1 MQHYPSLGASRR
13 CIAPARMRFSFSQA
27 RTAAAVICCL
37 AFMTACGN
45 VPTQIPPSEGHITT
59 PPAKPP
65 GQILPPVRSS
75 SYAVPPPKPTLKPQ
89 TYSVVVNDVPVKEL
103 LLALARDTRQNI
115 DIHPGLT
122 GLVSINA
129 INETLPA
136 ILERIAKQVNLRVR
150 QEGNVIIVQPDTPF
164 FKTYRV
170 NYVNMERA
178 SESRIGV
185 SGAIATSGATGGAGG
200 AGGAGSSQA
209 GQTESQTTVN
219 TRSQN
224 NFWEVLRANIRSI
237 LASTRA
243 LSERADDRA
252 ARNEQLR
259 AQREER
265 IAQAEAV
272 ARAGPQAT
280 ALFKEVFQSRP
291 EVTTD
296 VAQDIVVNP
305 VAGTVSVLA
314 TEHQHQLVQQYL
326 DSVLN
331 AVQRQ
336 VMIEATIVEVRLAD
350 AYQAGVDWSRLP
362 VTGGLTF
369 VQSLL
374 GGFGTG
380 LTQSGNDSFTVRYVN
395 PDSAVGNIS
404 GTVKLL
410 QEFGNT
416 RVLSSPKLMALN
428 NQTALLK
435 VVDNVVYFEVSS
447 TTTTPVQGGATTS
460 TNTTAKSV
468 SVGVVMGVTPQI
480 NEDGRVTLTIRP
492 TVSRVLRFVPDPNPD
507 LRRVG
512 AQNLVPEVQTR
523 EMESVLQV
531 GTGQIVVLGG
541 LMQDDVTQ
549 SRAQIPGADAIPDP
563 FGDFFRFRDNRA
575 IKTELVIFLR
585 PTVVTN
591 PSLESDEL
599 KLFQRFLPQA
609 TGEQRNAPR

>member
-1 MQHYPSLGASRR
+1 MRHHPSLLASRR
-13 CIAPARMRFSFSQA
+13 CIAPGRFLSA
-27 RTAAAVICCL
+27 PPRALAAAIGCL
-37 AFMTACGN
+37 VVMTGCGN
-45 VPTQIPPSEGHITT
+45 VPTQVQLSEGHIA
-59 PPAKPP
+59 PPAKVP
-65 GQILPPVRSS
+65 GNILPPVRSS

-103 LLALARDTRQNI
+103 LLALARDTKQNI
-115 DIHPGLT
+115 DIHPGLS

-129 INETLPA
+129 IEETLPA

-150 QEGNVIIVQPDTPF
+150 QEGNVIIVQPDTPY

-185 SGAIATSGATGGAGG
+185 SGAIATSSTTGGAGG
-200 AGGAGSSQA
+200 AGGGSQGGTS
-209 GQTESQTTVN
+209 ESQTTVN
-219 TRSQN
+219 TKSVN
-224 NFWEVLRANIRSI
+224 NFWEVMRANIRSI

-259 AQREER
+259 SQREER

-280 ALFKEVFQSRP
+280 ALFREVFQSRP
-291 EVTTD
+291 ELPGEAV
-296 VAQDIVVNP
+296 QDIVVNP

-314 TEHQHQLVQQYL
+314 TERQHQLVQQYI

-336 VMIEATIVEVRLAD
+336 VLIEATIVEVRLND
-350 AYQAGVDWSRLP
+350 AYQAGINWSRLP
-362 VTGGLTF
+362 ITGGLSLT
-369 VQSLL
+369 QTLL

-380 LTQSGNDSFTVRYVN
+380 LLQLGNNNFEASYQN
-395 PDSAVGNIS
+395 PDSSIGNIS
-404 GTVKLL
+404 ATVKLL

-435 VVDNVVYFEVSS
+435 VVDNIVYFEVSS

-468 SVGVVMGVTPQI
+468 SVGGV
-480 NEDGRVTLTIRP
+480 
-492 TVSRVLRFVPDPNPD
+492 
-507 LRRVG
+507 
-512 AQNLVPEVQTR
+512 
-523 EMESVLQV
+523 
-531 GTGQIVVLGG
+531 
-541 LMQDDVTQ
+541 
-549 SRAQIPGADAIPDP
+549 
-563 FGDFFRFRDNRA
+563 
-575 IKTELVIFLR
+575 
-585 PTVVTN
+585 
-591 PSLESDEL
+591 
-599 KLFQRFLPQA
+599 
-609 TGEQRNAPR
+609 